1 LLRETVTSLTSELF
15 CLDSRDNFAGAPVN
29 YDLKKHRASA
39 FAVIWRACRRLG
51 KKFRRNLMIVPFAAS
66 AD

>member
-1 LLRETVTSLTSELF
+1 VRETVTSFASELF
-15 CLDSRDNFAGAPVN
+15 RLDSRNNFAGAPVN

-39 FAVIWRACRRLG
+39 FAAIGRASHFLG
-51 KKFRRNLMIVPFAAS
+51 KKFRRNRLIAPSAAS

>member
-1 LLRETVTSLTSELF
+1 VRETVTSLASELF
-15 CLDSRDNFAGAPVN
+15 CLNSRNNFAGAPVN

-39 FAVIWRACRRLG
+39 FAVIGRACHRFG
-51 KKFRRNLMIVPFAAS
+51 KTFRQNLMIVPSAAS

>member
-1 LLRETVTSLTSELF
+1 MRETVTSLTCEVF
-15 CLDSRDNFAGAPVN
+15 CLDSRNNFAEAPVN

-39 FAVIWRACRRLG
+39 FAAIGRECHRLG
-51 KKFRRNLMIVPFAAS
+51 KKFRPNLMIVPSAAT

>member
-1 LLRETVTSLTSELF
+1 LLRETVTSLISELF

-39 FAVIWRACRRLG
+39 FAVIGHAGHRLG
-51 KKFRRNLMIVPFAAS
+51 KKFKRNLMIVPFAS
-66 AD
+66 SED

>member
-1 LLRETVTSLTSELF
+1 MLETVTSLACELF
-15 CLDSRDNFAGAPVN
+15 CLDSRNNFAGAPVN

-39 FAVIWRACRRLG
+39 FAAIGRECHRLG
-51 KKFRRNLMIVPFAAS
+51 KKFRPNLMIVPSAAT

>member
-1 LLRETVTSLTSELF
+1 MVASLASELF
-15 CLDSRDNFAGAPVN
+15 CLNSRNNFAGAPVN

-39 FAVIWRACRRLG
+39 FAAMGRACHLLG
-51 KKFRRNLMIVPFAAS
+51 KKFWRNLMIVPSAAS